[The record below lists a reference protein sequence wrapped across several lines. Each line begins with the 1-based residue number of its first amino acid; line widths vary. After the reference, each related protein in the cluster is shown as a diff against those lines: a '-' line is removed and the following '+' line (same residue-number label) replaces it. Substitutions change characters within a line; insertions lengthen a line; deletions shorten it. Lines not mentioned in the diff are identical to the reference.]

1 MEKKLE
7 TWVIAS
13 CELNGVNLGLN
24 VYKVKPY
31 WASKDVNWKYFDV
44 VKLSDYENL
53 QDRILKLESVLQD
66 IALREYNQGFNLKQM
81 TAEEMSKAAAEVL
94 GELK

>member
-1 MEKKLE
+1 MNKLD

-13 CELNGVNLGLN
+13 CDLDGTNLGLR
-24 VYKVKPY
+24 VYKKKPY

-66 IALREYNQGFNLKQM
+66 IALGEYNQGFNLKQM
-81 TAEEMSKAAAEVL
+81 TAEDMSKAAADVL
-94 GELK
+94 EELK